1 MADDDSD
8 IRVLTRFP
16 KGADAETRRQFGVNL
31 LGALNQLDIEPGE
44 RFIVAPEQPELSP
57 PPQQERPDRDDT
69 IAILLAIL
77 DYKKG
82 LIDAD
87 EMQERVMLALR
98 EMIVPESAI
107 SSSEAAMMSLGNTGR
122 YGT

>member
-1 MADDDSD
+1 MPDDDSD

-44 RFIVAPEQPELSP
+44 RFIVAPEQPELP
-57 PPQQERPDRDDT
+57 EREERPDRDDT
-69 IAILLAIL
+69 IAVLLAIL
-77 DYKKG
+77 DWRKG
-82 LIDAD
+82 LISGD
-87 EMQERVMLALR
+87 EMTDRVMLALR
-98 EMIVPESAI
+98 EMIVPDAAI
-107 SSSEAAMMSLGNTGR
+107 SETEAAMMSLGNTGR